1 MKAITFIAITLL
13 AGAIAGTILGAINQV
28 VVEPYIDHAIELE
41 MLQQNTTAQSGQV
54 ITNPA
59 EFAAYR
65 FWQKGGEIIAGTI
78 LGLSIGSLY
87 GIVFA
92 YTRGSISGTNN
103 NKKRALIVAGI
114 MWLVLFLMPA
124 LKYPPNPPAVGNPET
139 IYYRQSLYVAF
150 LAISG
155 FSALGLAFLYR
166 KMMVASSNN
175 TKKKAIII
183 PSAVYAAI
191 MAGAYLAMPANPD
204 PINAPIDLVIG
215 FRITSA
221 ITISMFWAVLGVIFG
236 ALWDKANFISNK
248 IAARHNCNSS

>member
-13 AGAIAGTILGAINQV
+13 AGAIAGTVLGAINQV
-28 VVEPYIDHAIELE
+28 VVEPYIEYAIELE
-41 MLQQNTTAQSGQV
+41 MQNTAQSSQV
-54 ITNPA
+54 INPA

-78 LGLSIGSLY
+78 IGISIGSLY
-87 GIVFA
+87 GIVFV

-103 NKKRALIVAGI
+103 KKKALIIASI
-114 MWLVLFLMPA
+114 MWLVLFFIPA

-155 FSALGLAFLYR
+155 FSALGLAFLYQ
-166 KMMVASSNN
+166 KMASSD
-175 TKKKAIII
+175 TKKVIF
-183 PSAVYAAI
+183 PSAYAAI

-204 PINAPIDLVIG
+204 PINAPIDLVMG

-221 ITISMFWAVLGVIFG
+221 ITISMFWALLGIIFG
-236 ALWDKANFISNK
+236 TFWDKLNPDETARISV
-248 IAARHNCNSS
+248 R